1 MNGFTARH
9 LVIVLLLGSLS
20 LTGWAVSVNA
30 GQTLVVAGFKN
41 VTALVDVNLCS
52 WTPTMC
58 SDSGSL
64 GVAAVGNDSVVGI
77 YLHLA
82 TAGLA
87 ESAFSMTAITN
98 PGGVSPVFVSTALCA
113 SCFAEPEPGVY
124 RLAARPAVGNWSGGT
139 YVAQVTVTKPAGGTL
154 TVLIPI
160 DIPF

>member
-1 MNGFTARH
+1 MSRFTARH
-9 LVIVLLLGSLS
+9 LVVPLLCSLA
-20 LTGWAVSVNA
+20 LTGWAVSVSA

-52 WTPTMC
+52 WTPTLC
-58 SDSGSL
+58 SDSGSV
-64 GVAAVGNDSVVGI
+64 GVAAAGNDSVVGI
-77 YLHLA
+77 YLHVA

-87 ESAFSMTAITN
+87 EAAFSMTAITN
-98 PGGVSPVFVSTALCA
+98 PGGVSPVFVNTALCS

-124 RLAARPAVGNWSGGT
+124 RLAARPASGNWAGGT
-139 YVAQVTVTKPAGGTL
+139 YVAQITVTKPTGAAL